1 MTEFAREQSIPFPLL
16 SDVDSDVI
24 KSYGILN
31 TEISED
37 DAFLYGIPFPGVYIA
52 DEEGIVT
59 AKFFHDTYKKRDSA
73 DTLIDAALG
82 HIEIADDAPSASGGD
97 DEIKLTVAVHG
108 GNASIRQGVIR
119 KLVTRFELGEHLHI
133 YGEPVPTGMVA
144 TSVTVNGPPGF
155 RTLEPEFPPTEE
167 LHLASL
173 GLDLNVYS
181 NTVDIVIPFYADGEL
196 ASETRPLDVDNVDI
210 EVQVRYQ
217 ACTNDEC
224 LLPRTESFT
233 LNLALDVVDTP
244 SLGFHKGHGQRE
256 GAYDSTPAMRR
267 LFLRKLKKNPL
278 GLPKFIWKMIKL
290 ESAARRRA
298 RENSQ

>member
-1 MTEFAREQSIPFPLL
+1 M
-16 SDVDSDVI
+16 SDVDSEVI
-24 KSYGILN
+24 RSYGILN

-37 DAFLYGIPFPGVYIA
+37 DAFLYGIPFPGVYVT
-52 DEEGIVT
+52 DEEGVVT

-82 HIEIADDAPSASGGD
+82 HIEIEEDAPSAHGGD
-97 DEIKLTVAVHG
+97 EDIKLTVAVHG
-108 GNASIRQGVIR
+108 GNASVRQGVIR

-133 YGEPVPTGMVA
+133 YGEPVPDGMVA

-155 RTLEPEFPPTEE
+155 RTQAPEFPPTEE

-173 GLDLNVYS
+173 GLDLHVYS
-181 NTVDIVIPFYADGEL
+181 GAVDIVVPFYADGEL
-196 ASETRPLDVDNVDI
+196 ASETRPLDMDSVDI

-224 LLPRTESFT
+224 LLPRTETFT

-244 SLGFHKGHGQRE
+244 SLGFHRGHGQRE
-256 GAYDSTPAMRR
+256 GTYDSTPAMRR
-267 LFLRKLKKNPL
+267 LFARKLKKNPI

-290 ESAARRRA
+290 EFAARRRA
-298 RENSQ
+298 KENAQGD

>member
-1 MTEFAREQSIPFPLL
+1 M
-16 SDVDSDVI
+16 SDVESEVI
-24 KSYGILN
+24 RRYGILN

-37 DAFLYGIPFPGVYIA
+37 DAFLYGIPFPGVYVT
-52 DEEGIVT
+52 DEDGLVT

-119 KLVTRFELGEHLHI
+119 KLVVRFELGEHLHI

-144 TSVTVNGPPGF
+144 TSVTVSGPPGF
-155 RTLEPEFPPTEE
+155 RTMAPEFPPTKE

-173 GLDLNVYS
+173 GLDLHVYS
-181 NTVDIVIPFYADGEL
+181 GLVDIVVPFYADGEL
-196 ASETRPLDVDNVDI
+196 ASETRPLDVDSVDI

-233 LNLALDVVDTP
+233 LNLSLDVVDTP

-267 LFLRKLKKNPL
+267 LFLRKFKKNPL
-278 GLPKFIWKMIKL
+278 GLPKFIWKNIKL
-290 ESAARRRA
+290 ELAARRRA
-298 RENSQ
+298 RQSKE